1 MNVLKKLT
9 KRNLTLNKK
18 RTIVTIIGI
27 VLSTALIVCVSGMVT
42 SFQATLIQRSIQ
54 EDGYYHSMIKNMGK
68 EDVLAL
74 ENNRDIKDYYY
85 SSEVGYA
92 TFSSENK
99 FKPYLYISAYNEKA
113 LHHLGI
119 KLLDGR
125 LPENEQEIVISTHA
139 IEGGGF
145 SYKIGDQVTLQMG
158 NRILEDHG
166 ETFTLNQNN
175 PLVTETIKDENKVA
189 VEEKVIEQFH
199 LLDKKTYTIVGII
212 ARPNYDIES
221 YAAPGYT
228 CITYTDQIK
237 EKTNAFVLFKDAKGY
252 KEKTKNIV
260 GEKYDYRYNG
270 SYLRWLGVTDSETMN
285 ALYLVAGVVI
295 AIIIVSSVFVIK
307 NSFAIS
313 ITEKYKMYGMLRSVG
328 ATSKQIKK
336 NVLYEGFF
344 LGTIAIPIG
353 ILCGIFATVILVF
366 LINFIMGDYLDGIKF
381 VYSIPVMPILLSI
394 VLASVTIYF
403 STIFIARK
411 AGKISAIEAIRSNN
425 DIKMKRKKLK
435 TPKMIGKLF
444 KTGGVIA
451 YKNLKRNKKKYRTT
465 VISIVVSIF
474 VFLSLSSFI
483 QFGFKMAG
491 MYYVNMDYNMY
502 FYSNSDAYKEGS
514 KEKLN
519 AFKEIAESEFI
530 ERASIIRMD
539 SAQVQTEQ
547 FSNYGKEILKLYG
560 MDTKE
565 SIDSNKEDL
574 AISVVALGENEYN
587 YYLKKLGLS
596 NSNKEVGI
604 LLDEFKDTI
613 NKKNYVGNM
622 YAYKNN
628 DIFEGI
634 IEKEN
639 RNTNFQIEVIRS
651 EERPMG
657 LERSFSFGGYLI
669 VSDAVFDTYFEDNY
683 PSMYVKAKDT
693 KKLEEQVN
701 TLSKEKE
708 NFKGIGCSNYE
719 EEVKAENAMV
729 LIISIFLYGFITV
742 ISLIGITNIFNT
754 ITTNMNLRSKEFA
767 MLKSIG
773 MTNKEFNRMIRLESI
788 FYGMKSLMIG
798 IPLGLIGSYVIYL
811 AFKEGLEFS
820 YTLPIKALVIVILFV
835 SIIIGIIMKYSLSKI
850 NKQNII
856 ETIRN
861 DNI

>member
-1 MNVLKKLT
+1 MNVLNKLT

-42 SFQATLIQRSIQ
+42 SFQQTLINKSIKD
-54 EDGYYHSMIKNMGK
+54 DGYYHVMIKDMKK

-74 ENNRDIKDYYY
+74 DNNRDIKDYYF

-92 TFSSENK
+92 TFASQNT
-99 FKPYLYISAYNEKA
+99 FKPYLYVTAYNEKA
-113 LHHLGI
+113 LHNLGI
-119 KLLDGR
+119 KLKEGR
-125 LPENEQEIVISTHA
+125 LPENKNEIVVPNHA

-145 SYKIGDQVTLQMG
+145 TGKIGDTITLQMG
-158 NRILEDHG
+158 NRILNDNG
-166 ETFTLNQNN
+166 LTYPLNQNN
-175 PLVTETIKDENKVA
+175 PLVTETLEDENGIAKT
-189 VEEKVIEQFH
+189 ENVIESFQAIEN
-199 LLDKKTYTIVGII
+199 KTYTIVGII
-212 ARPNYDIES
+212 ERPNYDIEG

-228 CITYTDQIK
+228 CITYTDEIQD
-237 EKTNAFVLFKDAKGY
+237 KTSAFVLFKDPKGY
-252 KEKTKNIV
+252 NNKTQNIV
-260 GEKYDYRYNG
+260 GSTYDYKYNQG
-270 SYLRWLGVTDSETMN
+270 YLRWLGVTDSETMY
-285 ALYLVAGVVI
+285 ALYIVAAVVI
-295 AIIIVSSVFVIK
+295 SIIIISSVFVIK

-328 ATSKQIKK
+328 ATQKQIKK
-336 NVLYEGFF
+336 NVLFEGFF
-344 LGTIAIPIG
+344 LGLIAIPIG
-353 ILCGIFATVILVF
+353 IFCGIVAIVILVF
-366 LINFIMGDYLDGIKF
+366 LINLIIGDYLNGIEF
-381 VYSIPVMPILLSI
+381 VYSIPFMPILLSI
-394 VLASVTIYF
+394 ILASVTIYF
-403 STIFIARK
+403 STIFIAKR

-435 TPKMIGKLF
+435 TPLLIQKLF

-491 MYYVNMDYNMY
+491 MYYVNMDYNMVY
-502 FYSNSDAYKEGS
+502 YSNVETKEG
-514 KEKLN
+514 KMD
-519 AFKEIAESEFI
+519 AFREIINFNEV
-530 ERASIIRMD
+530 ERYSIIRMD
-539 SAQVQTEQ
+539 SLFVNQEL
-547 FSNYGKEILKLYG
+547 FSDYGHEILRLYG
-560 MDTKE
+560 IDKE
-565 SIDSNKEDL
+565 EGQTISIVS
-574 AISVVALGENEYN
+574 LGDQEYN
-587 YYLKKLGLS
+587 RYLKKLGIS
-596 NSNKEVGI
+596 KEKEVGI

-622 YAYKNN
+622 YNLKNN
-628 DIFEGI
+628 DTFEGT
-634 IEKEN
+634 KGVEN
-639 RNTNFQIEVIRS
+639 VTETFKIEVVRS

-669 VSDAVFDTYFEDNY
+669 VSDKVFDTYFEDLY
-683 PSMYVKAKDT
+683 GRMYVKASDT
-693 KKLEEQVN
+693 KSLENHVA
-701 TLSKEKE
+701 TLSKEKDSF
-708 NFKGIGCSNYE
+708 NGIGYTNYE

-729 LIISIFLYGFITV
+729 LIISIFLYGFVTV

-767 MLKSIG
+767 MLKSVG
-773 MTNKEFNRMIRLESI
+773 MTKREFNRMIRLESI
-788 FYGMKSLMIG
+788 FYGMKSLLIG

-820 YTLPIKALVIVILFV
+820 YKLPVKSLVIVILFV

>member
-1 MNVLKKLT
+1 MNVLNKLT

-27 VLSTALIVCVSGMVT
+27 MLSTALIVCVSGMVT
-42 SFQATLIQRSIQ
+42 SFQATLINQSIK
-54 EDGYYHSMIKNMGK
+54 EDGYYHVAIKDMKK
-68 EDVLAL
+68 EDALAL
-74 ENNRDIKDYYY
+74 ANNRDIKDYYI
-85 SSEVGYA
+85 SNEVGYA
-92 TFSSENK
+92 PFSSTNM
-99 FKPYLYISAYNEKA
+99 FKPYLYITAYNEKA
-113 LHHLGI
+113 LQNLGI
-119 KLLDGR
+119 TLIEGR
-125 LPENEQEIVISTHA
+125 LPENPNEIMISNHA

-145 SYKIGDQVTLQMG
+145 TGKIGDTLTLQIG
-158 NRILEDHG
+158 NRIIEDEG
-166 ETFTLNQNN
+166 ETFILNQNN
-175 PLVTETIKDENKVA
+175 PLVTETEETEENA
-189 VEEKVIEQFH
+189 IIPQEKMIESF
-199 LLDKKTYTIVGII
+199 DKIGEKTYTIVGII
-212 ARPNYDIES
+212 KRPNYDIEG

-228 CITYTDQIK
+228 CITYTDEIK
-237 EKTNAFVLFKDAKGY
+237 EKTSAFVLYKDAKGY
-252 KEKTKNIV
+252 DDKTKNIV
-260 GEKYDYRYNG
+260 GEKYDYSFNS

-285 ALYLVAGVVI
+285 ALYIVAAIVI
-295 AIIIVSSVFVIK
+295 TIIIVSSVFVIK

-336 NVLYEGFF
+336 NVLFEGFF
-344 LGTIAIPIG
+344 LGLIAIPIG
-353 ILCGIFATVILVF
+353 IVCGVLAIVILVF
-366 LINFIMGDYLDGIKF
+366 LINLIIGDYLDGIKF

-394 VLASVTIYF
+394 VLASITIYL
-403 STIFIARK
+403 STIFIAKK

-425 DIKMKRKKLK
+425 DIKIKSKKLK
-435 TPKMIGKLF
+435 TPRIIKSLF

-465 VISIVVSIF
+465 VVSIVVSIF

-491 MYYVNMDYNMY
+491 MYYVNMDYNMSI
-502 FYSNSDAYKEGS
+502 YSNVETKKDKIE
-514 KEKLN
+514 
-519 AFKEIAESEFI
+519 AFKEIANFDMVD
-530 ERASIIRMD
+530 RYSIVRMD
-539 SAQVQTEQ
+539 MLQVDKKQ
-547 FSNYGKEILKLYG
+547 FSDYGKEIMKLYG
-560 MDTKE
+560 MDV
-565 SIDSNKEDL
+565 DASNRDGEDYT
-574 AISVVALGENEYN
+574 IGVVALGEQEYN
-587 YYLKKLGLS
+587 RYLKKIGVS
-596 NSNKEVGI
+596 GDKPVGI

-613 NKKNYVGNM
+613 NKKNYVGNL
-622 YAYKNN
+622 YNLKNN
-628 DIFEGI
+628 DTFEGI
-634 IEKEN
+634 RKEEN
-639 RNTNFQIEVIRS
+639 QKEPFQIEIIRS

-657 LERSFSFGGYLI
+657 LERSYFFGGYLI
-669 VSDAVFDTYFEDNY
+669 VSDEIFDTYFEDLHPY
-683 PSMYVKAKDT
+683 MYVQAKDT
-693 KKLEEQVN
+693 KKLEEQMD

-708 NFKGIGCSNYE
+708 DFKGIGYTNYE

-767 MLKSIG
+767 MLKSVG
-773 MTNKEFNRMIRLESI
+773 MTNREFNRMIRLESI
-788 FYGMKSLMIG
+788 FYGMKSLLIG

-820 YTLPIKALVIVILFV
+820 YALPFKSIIIVILFV

>member
-1 MNVLKKLT
+1 MNVLNKLT

-27 VLSTALIVCVSGMVT
+27 LLSTALIVCVSGMVT
-42 SFQATLIQRSIQ
+42 SFQKTLINYSIRD
-54 EDGYYHSMIKNMGK
+54 DGYYHVMIKDMKK

-74 ENNRDIKDYYY
+74 DNNRDMKDYYFR
-85 SSEVGYA
+85 SEVGYA
-92 TFSSENK
+92 TFSSTNK
-99 FKPYLYISAYNEKA
+99 FKPYLYVSAYNEKA
-113 LHHLGI
+113 LHNLGI
-119 KLLDGR
+119 VLLEGR
-125 LPENEQEIVISTHA
+125 LPENQNEIVISNHA
-139 IEGGGF
+139 IENGGF
-145 SYKIGDQVTLQMG
+145 TGKVGDTITLQMG
-158 NRILEDHG
+158 NRIMEEDG
-166 ETFTLNQNN
+166 ESFTLNQNN
-175 PLVTETIKDENKVA
+175 PLITEKEEVENDA
-189 VEEKVIEQFH
+189 VVPQEKVIESFKAKEQ
-199 LLDKKTYTIVGII
+199 KTYTIVGVIE
-212 ARPNYDIES
+212 RPNYDIES

-228 CITYTDQIK
+228 CITYTDEIK
-237 EKTNAFVLFKDAKGY
+237 EKTDAFVLFKKAKGY
-252 KEKTKNIV
+252 DEKTKNIV
-260 GEKYDYRYNG
+260 GDKYDYRYN
-270 SYLRWLGVTDSETMN
+270 SNYLRWLGVTDSETMN
-285 ALYLVAGVVI
+285 ALYSVAAIVI
-295 AIIIVSSVFVIK
+295 TIIIVSSVFVIK

-336 NVLYEGFF
+336 NVLFEGFF
-344 LGTIAIPIG
+344 LGLIAIPIG
-353 ILCGIFATVILVF
+353 ILCGVLAIVILVF
-366 LINFIMGDYLDGIKF
+366 LINLIIGDYLNGIQF

-394 VLASVTIYF
+394 ILASVTIYL

-425 DIKMKRKKLK
+425 DIKIKRKKLK
-435 TPKMIGKLF
+435 TPRIINKLF

-465 VISIVVSIF
+465 VVSIVVSIF

-491 MYYVNMDYNMY
+491 MYYVGMDYNMIL
-502 FYSNSDAYKEGS
+502 YSNVETKQDKMETWR
-514 KEKLN
+514 
-519 AFKEIAESEFI
+519 EIANFDMVDRYSV
-530 ERASIIRMD
+530 IRMHTL
-539 SAQVQTEQ
+539 QVNKNQ
-547 FSNYGKEILKLYG
+547 FSDYGKEIMKLYG
-560 MDTKE
+560 MDVDAK
-565 SIDSNKEDL
+565 DSDDEDYT
-574 AISVVALGENEYN
+574 IEVVALGEQEYN
-587 YYLKKLGLS
+587 RYLKKMGVS
-596 NSNKEVGI
+596 PDRKVGI

-613 NKKNYVGNM
+613 NKRNYVGNL
-622 YAYKNN
+622 YNLKNN
-628 DIFEGI
+628 DTLEGVR
-634 IEKEN
+634 IEENKKEP
-639 RNTNFQIEVIRS
+639 FQIEIVRS

-657 LERSFSFGGYLI
+657 LERSYSFGGYLI
-669 VSDAVFDTYFEDNY
+669 VSDEIFDASFEDVY
-683 PSMYVKAKDT
+683 PYMYVKSSNT

-708 NFKGIGCSNYE
+708 NFKGIGITNYE

-788 FYGMKSLMIG
+788 FYGMKSLLIG
-798 IPLGLIGSYVIYL
+798 IPLGLLGSYAIYL

-820 YTLPIKALVIVILFV
+820 YTIPVKSLIIVILFV